1 MVCNIRIIEVG
12 AIVCERIIAEQL
24 KEGDDYE
31 YSSVIWGFGVIKID
45 KITIKS
51 QKPGRDVEQNSY
63 YSDCDAAQNG
73 FMDQRLSYSVYSCG
87 NDKQNTVTSHAM
99 NELNELRSA
108 EVKIINSDDNQDII
122 QKKENKLEEL
132 RNVLDSTL
140 SPKLIANDDEVSTH
154 SLIHL
159 LTHLL
164 AYSCRICSFSLIWKK
179 KVWKTVCRLKIG
191 KFQEGNSK
199 MGQEKASLK
208 PLNPGKRRWSM
219 VQAAGTSL

>member
-1 MVCNIRIIEVG
+1 
-12 AIVCERIIAEQL
+12 
-24 KEGDDYE
+24 
-31 YSSVIWGFGVIKID
+31 
-45 KITIKS
+45 
-51 QKPGRDVEQNSY
+51 
-63 YSDCDAAQNG
+63 
-73 FMDQRLSYSVYSCG
+73 
-87 NDKQNTVTSHAM
+87 M

-108 EVKIINSDDNQDII
+108 EVKIINSDNNQDII

-140 SPKLIANDDEVSTH
+140 SPKLTANDDEVSTH

-164 AYSCRICSFSLIWKK
+164 AYSCRICFFSLTWKK